1 MPRRLSESPPPARLA
16 ETESATARIAAPVAA
31 ELERVDAFLAGVWEE
46 APNPALSQLVRH
58 ILAAGGKKLRPLLAL
73 LSAGVRSAA
82 DERAVRVAAAI
93 EILHAATLIHDDV
106 IDHAYVRRGIPTA
119 NSIWSNSLAV
129 LTGDYL
135 FAKCSYVIA
144 ELDSPV
150 LDRMLA
156 RTVMRMVA
164 SETMQLS
171 DLEQTAA
178 LEAEYYRKIKGKTA
192 SLLELCCEAGGLVG
206 GAGARE
212 QRALRAYGE
221 NLGIAFQIVDD
232 ILDIAGSEEELGKPV
247 GGDLREGTLTL
258 PIILFLRQAP
268 GHAAV
273 RALLNQEVVE
283 GKAAW
288 EGGEGVSEDEVGV
301 SEDEV
306 AVSEDEVAVW
316 EDESAVWEAVAAI
329 RASGAIEGA
338 YAKAWQFAEEAR
350 AALNV
355 LPDSASR
362 SSLNLLIDYVVRRR
376 T

>member
-1 MPRRLSESPPPARLA
+1 MPRRLSESPPPTRTA
-16 ETESATARIAAPVAA
+16 EVESPIARIAAPVA
-31 ELERVDAFLAGVWEE
+31 ERLDRVDGFLTSVWEE

-73 LSAGVRSAA
+73 LSADVRSVA

-106 IDHAYVRRGIPTA
+106 IDHAHVRRGIPTA

-135 FAKCSYVIA
+135 FAKCSHVIA
-144 ELDSPV
+144 ELDSPA

-164 SETMQLS
+164 SETTQFS
-171 DLEQTAA
+171 AFEQTAA
-178 LEAEYYRKIKGKTA
+178 LEHEYYGKVRGKTA

-206 GAGARE
+206 GAAAGE
-212 QRALRAYGE
+212 QQALRAYGE

-268 GHAAV
+268 AHAAV
-273 RALLNQEVVE
+273 NGLLSQE
-283 GKAAW
+283 AD
-288 EGGEGVSEDEVGV
+288 DEN
-301 SEDEV
+301 
-306 AVSEDEVAVW
+306 
-316 EDESAVWEAVAAI
+316 AVWEAVAAI
-329 RASGAIEGA
+329 RASDAIECA
-338 YAKAWQFAEEAR
+338 YAKAWQFADLAR
-350 AALNV
+350 AALTE
-355 LPDSASR
+355 LPRGASR
-362 SSLNLLIDYVVRRR
+362 TSMEMLTDYVVRRR
-376 T
+376 S